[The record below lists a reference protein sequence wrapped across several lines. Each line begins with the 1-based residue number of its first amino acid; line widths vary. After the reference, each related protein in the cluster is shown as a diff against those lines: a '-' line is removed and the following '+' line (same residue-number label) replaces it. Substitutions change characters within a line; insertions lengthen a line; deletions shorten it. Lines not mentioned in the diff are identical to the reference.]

1 MSENIMN
8 ATRQLP
14 SNFGPLKGAQAHAR
28 VTGPCGDT
36 MEFWLW
42 IENNRILQATFTTD
56 GCAASIAS
64 GAMAASLAEG
74 KELAVAEQTA
84 PNQILKLLGGLP
96 ADHQHCPV
104 LAVNTLKAAIAGYK
118 ERQKPASSPGAACP
132 GTASRG
138 APHPSAA
145 SAKTGGG
152 HGPSPEED
160 EILRQRLG
168 QIAFKILVLSGKGGV
183 GKSTVAANLA
193 VALAAAGKRTG
204 LLDVDVHGPSVPKL
218 LGLDGRAM
226 DFNGEA
232 LLPITISSGLKVAS
246 LGFLLKSARD
256 AVIWRGP
263 MKYKAIRELLGG
275 VDWGDLDV
283 LVVDCPPGTG
293 DEPLAVA
300 QMVGRPASA
309 LVVTTPQQVAIADV
323 RRSIAFC
330 QQVGLPVLGLVEN
343 MSGYLCPRC
352 GESTPLFKSGGGQQL
367 AQEMSVPF
375 LGNLPIDP
383 QIVDS
388 GDGGTPFVERF
399 AQSPSACAF
408 AELLKPVLSNLNSMT
423 PGETLS
429 KNKTLIIAVPLA
441 GGRLS
446 DHFGHC
452 EQFAIIDV
460 DPVAKT
466 ILNTAQVAPPPHEP
480 GLLPRWLHQQGVK
493 VIIAGGMGQRA
504 LDLFAQNGITV
515 KGGRPGGTAE
525 ELVQA
530 FLEGSLNS
538 LSGGCQRHEGGC
550 HNH

>member
-1 MSENIMN
+1 MN

-14 SNFGPLKGAQAHAR
+14 ANFGPLKGAQANAR

-36 MEFWLW
+36 MEFWLR
-42 IENNRILQATFTTD
+42 IEDHRILRATFTTD

-74 KELAVAEQTA
+74 KEIARAGQIA
-84 PNQILKLLGGLP
+84 PDEILKLLGGLP

-104 LAVNTLKAAIAGYK
+104 LAVNTLKAALAGYQ
-118 ERQKPASSPGAACP
+118 ERQKPASSGAASGPGAAP
-132 GTASRG
+132 
-138 APHPSAA
+138 PAA
-145 SAKTGGG
+145 SQRADSPKTSGS
-152 HGPSPEED
+152 HGPVPEED

-168 QIAFKILVLSGKGGV
+168 QITCKILVLSGKGGV
-183 GKSTVAANLA
+183 GKSTVASNLA

-204 LLDVDVHGPSVPKL
+204 LLDVDVHGPSIPKL
-218 LGLDGRAM
+218 LGLEGRAM

-232 LLPITISSGLKVAS
+232 LLPIALSSGLKVAS

-275 VDWGDLDV
+275 VDWGNLDV

-343 MSGYLCPRC
+343 MSGYACPRC
-352 GESTPLFKSGGGQQL
+352 GEATALFKTGGGQQL
-367 AQEMSVPF
+367 AGEMSVPF
-375 LGNLPIDP
+375 LGSIPIDP

-399 AQSPSACAF
+399 AQSPSSRAF
-408 AELLKPVLSNLNSMT
+408 DELLKPVLLSLNAMT
-423 PGETLS
+423 PPETIPL
-429 KNKTLIIAVPLA
+429 NKTLILAVPLT

-460 DPVAKT
+460 DPVSKT
-466 ILNTAQVAPPPHEP
+466 ILHTARVTPPPHEP
-480 GLLPRWLHQQGVK
+480 GLLPRWLHEQGVK

-515 KGGRPGGTAE
+515 KGGRPEGTAK

-530 FLEGSLNS
+530 FLEGSLAS
-538 LSGGCQRHEGGC
+538 LSNGCQRHEGGC